1 MPTAV
6 DYTNFLVN
14 YVEVIQPGTVD
25 DQKPASDQ
33 TPLKVLPKPS
43 DSTENQPPPGV
54 QPPQSLLLTSA
65 LSKTDSGSDITTKA
79 SQPGPK
85 PSQASLETMAPH
97 IKKPEMA
104 PLAVAAVKKYHQ
116 IIPQYLLD
124 LDGADDNSVVWGRA
138 NAVIETMP
146 TPPSLPMFLG
156 KSVLNGSTPMK
167 DDASVLVLPN
177 HTVLNHLATSSIK
190 NKVLATSATTRYKRK
205 VIRPPNS
212 TDPN

>member
-33 TPLKVLPKPS
+33 TPSKVLPKPS

-124 LDGADDNSVVWGRA
+124 PMGPTTTLWCGA
-138 NAVIETMP
+138 EP
-146 TPPSLPMFLG
+146 TPSSKQCLRLRVYLCFLER
-156 KSVLNGSTPMK
+156 VF
-167 DDASVLVLPN
+167 
-177 HTVLNHLATSSIK
+177 
-190 NKVLATSATTRYKRK
+190 
-205 VIRPPNS
+205 
-212 TDPN
+212 